1 MTLRLKLV
9 LIALV
14 TLLLPWAGFQF
25 IKQMELLLREGQER
39 AQLSSARALAQA
51 FVATAPALPATGRV
65 AVLPDAPPVLLLDG
79 SPDDWQDAALQP
91 WPVKAPIGRVH
102 LAARASTL
110 YGLIE
115 VQDRSRVRADPDP
128 LVVGASDHVEL
139 RLGAGDRWRA

>member
-51 FVATAPALPATGRV
+51 FVATAPAL
-65 AVLPDAPPVLLLDG
+65 
-79 SPDDWQDAALQP
+79 Q
-91 WPVKAPIGRVH
+91 IGR
-102 LAARASTL
+102 A
-110 YGLIE
+110 
-115 VQDRSRVRADPDP
+115 
-128 LVVGASDHVEL
+128 HV
-139 RLGAGDRWRA
+139 